1 MLLVNQ
7 QLTGNKREVTGY
19 YQDFLV
25 GNRKLLVLKYNTL
38 VNDNKYKIA
47 AKGGGRECAQHTP

>member
-7 QLTGNKREVTGY
+7 QLTGNKQEVTGY

-25 GNRKLLVLKYNTL
+25 GNRNLLVLKYNTL

-47 AKGGGRECAQHTP
+47 AKDGG